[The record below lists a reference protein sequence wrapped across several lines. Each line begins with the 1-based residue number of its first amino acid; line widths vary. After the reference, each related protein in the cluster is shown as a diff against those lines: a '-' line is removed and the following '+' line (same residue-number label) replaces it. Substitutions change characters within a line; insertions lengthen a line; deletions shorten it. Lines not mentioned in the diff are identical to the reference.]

1 MRRLNLALLTLALA
15 PWTSA
20 RAQSLSDHQVRVAQG
35 MLEGSDAAKPGVRA
49 FLGIPYAAP
58 PVGKKR
64 WAPPGPP
71 ASWQGVRPA
80 GRFGNRC
87 IQTHPW
93 PDMLFQSAAESEDCL
108 TLSVWTPAQRGD
120 HLPVMVWIHGGGF
133 FAGASDEKRHDGSA
147 LASKGVV
154 LVAINYRLGVLGF
167 LAHPELT
174 AESPRHASGN
184 YGLLDQIAAL
194 HWVRNN
200 IAAFGGDPHNVTIF
214 GESAGSFAVSEL
226 MASPLA
232 RGLFHKAIGESGGAF
247 RQGGLSL
254 LTLAAAEQRGRDL
267 ATAVGAS
274 SLAALRATP
283 SDKLIAAQG
292 NNVEFAPILDGYVL
306 PADPADVFTA
316 GRQARVPLLAG
327 WNSAEIK
334 LPPTT
339 VAAFEQQLATAFPQ
353 DLDSA
358 RALYPATDDRQARL
372 SAIALASDNFIA
384 FGTWKWLELHAAT
397 GGVPVYRYLFDQPMP
412 TDSGPPPA
420 DDPGAAH
427 AMDIEYVFETLDS
440 RHLAWRD
447 VDRTVADLTATL
459 FTNFAK
465 RGDPNGPGVPAWPA
479 WNAPGEKRLM
489 RINAAAAAE
498 PEKDRARY
506 EFLDRLERRR
516 RSAGR

>member
-1 MRRLNLALLTLALA
+1 MRRLNLALLILALA
-15 PWTSA
+15 PWTSS
-20 RAQSLSDHQVRVAQG
+20 RAQSPSDHLVRVRQG
-35 MLEGSDAAKPGVRA
+35 TLEGSDAAKPGVRA

-58 PVGKKR
+58 PVGNKR
-64 WAPPGPP
+64 WAPPEPP

-108 TLSVWTPAQRGD
+108 TLSVWTPAKRGD

-194 HWVRNN
+194 HWVQNN

-283 SDKLIAAQG
+283 PDKLIAAQG
-292 NNVEFAPILDGYVL
+292 NNVEFAPILDGHVL

-489 RINAAAAAE
+489 RINAASAAE